1 MAKDYIG
8 VAIAKPLL
16 INNGAVSTVAGSTV
30 IEQSIADILNTPVG
44 SKFYLREYGS
54 RIREL
59 VFEPNDFVLR
69 DLLTEY
75 IREAIDNWEPRCTFY
90 DIDFE
95 QEDDVMNC
103 FISVVEV
110 QTNSILSFVYPF
122 SREIKY

>member
-16 INNGAVSTVAGSTV
+16 LANGAVQTTEGDNV
-30 IEQSIADILNTPVG
+30 IEQAILDILNTPVG
-44 SKFYLREYGS
+44 TRPFLREYGS

-75 IREAIDNWEPRCTFY
+75 IREAIDAWEARATFE

-95 QEDDVMNC
+95 QEDDVLNC
-103 FISVVEV
+103 FITVVEV
-110 QTNSILSFVYPF
+110 QTNSPLNFVYPF
-122 SREIKY
+122 YREIKY